1 MLPEDP
7 WEFAVDK
14 LTTLISSR
22 PVSIEWDMF
31 IDTDMKP
38 KRHLFFRNIM
48 DSLMDW
54 DENSQPSPEM
64 YERAFSY
71 RKQKLFHLCFFAWLE
86 FHYCAKRKIE
96 RRRAQIEVA
105 TAHCRLRTLRVH
117 IKEWKIFSVQ
127 MAKRREQ
134 ATTLLKC
141 VANVVVL
148 RLVFKSWLD
157 CSKASSQSKK
167 WFRV

>member
-1 MLPEDP
+1 MAKFDSVRNYGILDRSANVDEEVTETYEALIAGLCVMLPEDP

-54 DENSQPSPEM
+54 DENSQV
-64 YERAFSY
+64 
-71 RKQKLFHLCFFAWLE
+71 KTTKTFHI
-86 FHYCAKRKIE
+86 RI
-96 RRRAQIEVA
+96 
-105 TAHCRLRTLRVH
+105 
-117 IKEWKIFSVQ
+117 
-127 MAKRREQ
+127 
-134 ATTLLKC
+134 
-141 VANVVVL
+141 
-148 RLVFKSWLD
+148 
-157 CSKASSQSKK
+157 
-167 WFRV
+167 

>member
-1 MLPEDP
+1 MLVLINEEHQCLLPFSICLFISFLLLDSIQALIAGLCVMLPEDP

-54 DENSQPSPEM
+54 DENSQV
-64 YERAFSY
+64 
-71 RKQKLFHLCFFAWLE
+71 KTTKTFHI
-86 FHYCAKRKIE
+86 RI
-96 RRRAQIEVA
+96 
-105 TAHCRLRTLRVH
+105 
-117 IKEWKIFSVQ
+117 
-127 MAKRREQ
+127 
-134 ATTLLKC
+134 
-141 VANVVVL
+141 
-148 RLVFKSWLD
+148 
-157 CSKASSQSKK
+157 
-167 WFRV
+167 